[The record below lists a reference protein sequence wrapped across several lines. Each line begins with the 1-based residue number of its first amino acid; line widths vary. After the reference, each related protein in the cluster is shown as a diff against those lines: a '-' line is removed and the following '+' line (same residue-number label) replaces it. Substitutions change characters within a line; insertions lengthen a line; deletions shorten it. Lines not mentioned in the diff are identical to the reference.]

1 MAATGALA
9 YEKRF
14 HVISNN
20 LANVNTVG
28 YKKDKSYFRAFNLF
42 ESIEKEP
49 LLLKSNRSQAPSL
62 WLRFSSFTDF
72 STGELK
78 NTKNPLDL
86 ALVGSGFF
94 CVKTPQGIQYTRRG
108 DFTINS
114 EELLVTQEGWPVL
127 GSGGEIQIKIKS
139 PSNQVREFS
148 VSEDG
153 YLTVDGAQ
161 VDRLRIVDFPQR
173 GFLEK
178 VGHTLFRQTNPNAEE
193 RPAEDVKVSQGFL
206 EISNVDVVRAM
217 TEMIEVL
224 RGYESYQ
231 KMMRAIDDMNAKVIN
246 DVGKTA

>member
-14 HVISNN
+14 HIISNN

-28 YKKDKSYFRAFNLF
+28 YKKDSGYFRAFNLF
-42 ESIEKEP
+42 ESIKEEP

-139 PSNQVREFS
+139 PSNQMREFS

-193 RPAEDVKVSQGFL
+193 QTAEEVKVSQGFL

-246 DVGKTA
+246 DVGKTS